1 MLDFSTIVAVLDDNH
16 SVKVVWLG
24 GKSET
29 LSGSQLDFWREYGR
43 CNSRFV
49 KATTDDVAYH
59 FNSDFIVGEEISAS
73 PDSVSV
79 KVKFVGYSAVLYN
92 DAAIDYLNQETH
104 KALGELQ
111 ALEKTSPVVV
121 YSPSER
127 TALIWGSRGL
137 EQINC
142 DLNSQNDPKT
152 GDRFFY
158 CDIYDHNDP
167 ETGDCF
173 FYFDGLYINKRYIK
187 YRIQRPPV
195 FYRGL
200 THWLEAIVDIID
212 PKGRV
217 QLERAFVWHNFEAS
231 SFLYHVLT
239 E

>member
-59 FNSDFIVGEEISAS
+59 FNSDFIVGEEISTS

-79 KVKFVGYSAVLYN
+79 KVKFLGYSAVLDQ
-92 DAAIDYLNQETH
+92 DAAIDYLNQATH

-111 ALEKTSPVVV
+111 ALEETSPVVV

-142 DLNSQNDPKT
+142 DLNSQNDPDT
-152 GDRFFY
+152 RDR
-158 CDIYDHNDP
+158 
-167 ETGDCF
+167 F
-173 FYFDGLYINKRYIK
+173 FYFDGLYINKQYIK

-231 SFLYHVLT
+231 SFLYRVLM

>member
-49 KATTDDVAYH
+49 KATTEDVVYH

-142 DLNSQNDPKT
+142 DIHDQNDPDT
-152 GDRFFY
+152 RDR
-158 CDIYDHNDP
+158 
-167 ETGDCF
+167 F

>member
-142 DLNSQNDPKT
+142 DLNSQNDPDT
-152 GDRFFY
+152 RDR
-158 CDIYDHNDP
+158 
-167 ETGDCF
+167 F